1 MTTRA
6 ERVGNYALLSLFAL
20 IALYPIVAIVL
31 VALHDP
37 TEPLSGLSV
46 PTDPYFHNFV
56 RAWDTAHF
64 SDFFRSS
71 LIVSGSVVTLAT
83 VSSIL
88 AGYAFGTFRFR
99 GSTALFYVLLLGLV
113 LPMEVA
119 IIPLYYDF
127 REVGLTNSYI
137 GLILPQVGL
146 SVAFGTFWM
155 RAFFMSTPRSLVEA
169 ARIDGASSFATL
181 WRVLL
186 PSARPAV
193 LTMMVLVFMWT
204 WNEFLLPL
212 VLISDEV
219 HQTAPLGLAFFQ
231 YKHITDVTGI
241 ASAAVIIALP
251 IMVVYVFLQRRF
263 IAGMMSGAVKG

>member
-1 MTTRA
+1 MTNRTQKI
-6 ERVGNYALLSLFAL
+6 GNYVVLGFFAI
-20 IALYPIVAIVL
+20 IALYPIVAL
-31 VALHDP
+31 LMVALHNP
-37 TEPLSGLSV
+37 NEGLTGLSF
-46 PTDPYFHNFV
+46 PTHPDFHNFV
-56 RAWDTAHF
+56 RAWRTAHF
-64 SDFFRSS
+64 SEYFRSS
-71 LIVSGSVVTLAT
+71 IIVSGSVVILAT
-83 VSSIL
+83 TASIL

-99 GSTALFYVLLLGLV
+99 GSTVLFYVLLLGLV

-127 REVGLTNSYI
+127 RSVGLTNSYL

-155 RAFFMSTPRSLVEA
+155 RAFFLSTPRSLVEA

-186 PSARPAV
+186 PYGRPAV
-193 LTMMVLVFMWT
+193 LTMTVLVFMWT

-212 VLISDEV
+212 VLISDDV

-231 YKHITDVTGI
+231 YKHITDLTGI

-251 IMVVYVFLQRRF
+251 IMIVYVFLQRRF